1 MAIWDKLKTE
11 LDRAGKA
18 AQGAL
23 DEGKT
28 RLEAFRAR
36 QLADK
41 AAQALGYAVF
51 RAKQAGTEV
60 DWETLQRLVNALAEK
75 EAEVQRLEK
84 ELREEEKTATE
95 DSSRPRS
102 RLTHSELV
110 RGRSQN
116 AKGRT
121 GGYSQPVL
129 PSALSVFC
137 FALLSVRRRQ
147 RLVPLHQLILT
158 RRAMHIHA
166 ANQHALRA
174 RQWLERIAAPDHHVR
189 LTTWLQ

>member
-11 LDRAGKA
+11 LDRAGKV

-60 DWETLQRLVNALAEK
+60 DWTTLQRLVNALAEK
-75 EAEVQRLEK
+75 ELEVHRLEK
-84 ELREEEKTATE
+84 ELAADDKKDETASPPPEEPPPGST
-95 DSSRPRS
+95 S
-102 RLTHSELV
+102 
-110 RGRSQN
+110 
-116 AKGRT
+116 
-121 GGYSQPVL
+121 
-129 PSALSVFC
+129 
-137 FALLSVRRRQ
+137 
-147 RLVPLHQLILT
+147 
-158 RRAMHIHA
+158 
-166 ANQHALRA
+166 
-174 RQWLERIAAPDHHVR
+174 
-189 LTTWLQ
+189 

>member
-51 RAKQAGTEV
+51 RAKQEGTEV
-60 DWETLQRLVNALAEK
+60 DWQILQRLVNALAEK

-84 ELREEEKTATE
+84 ELRDEAKPAGQASEPPPPPPTEGGTA
-95 DSSRPRS
+95 
-102 RLTHSELV
+102 
-110 RGRSQN
+110 
-116 AKGRT
+116 
-121 GGYSQPVL
+121 
-129 PSALSVFC
+129 
-137 FALLSVRRRQ
+137 
-147 RLVPLHQLILT
+147 
-158 RRAMHIHA
+158 
-166 ANQHALRA
+166 
-174 RQWLERIAAPDHHVR
+174 
-189 LTTWLQ
+189 

>member
-1 MAIWDKLKTE
+1 MAIWDKLRTE

-18 AQGAL
+18 AQGAI

-60 DWETLQRLVNALAEK
+60 DWTTLQRLVNALAEK

-84 ELREEEKTATE
+84 ELADNGKPNATSATPPEEK
-95 DSSRPRS
+95 P
-102 RLTHSELV
+102 
-110 RGRSQN
+110 
-116 AKGRT
+116 
-121 GGYSQPVL
+121 
-129 PSALSVFC
+129 
-137 FALLSVRRRQ
+137 
-147 RLVPLHQLILT
+147 
-158 RRAMHIHA
+158 
-166 ANQHALRA
+166 AN
-174 RQWLERIAAPDHHVR
+174 
-189 LTTWLQ
+189 